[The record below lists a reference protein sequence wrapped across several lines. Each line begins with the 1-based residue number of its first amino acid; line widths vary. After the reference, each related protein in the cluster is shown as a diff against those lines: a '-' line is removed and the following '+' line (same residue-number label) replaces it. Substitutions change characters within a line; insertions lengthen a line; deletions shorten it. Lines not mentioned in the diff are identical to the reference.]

1 MKRVGIGLIGFCLFV
16 VTGCSSQSPT
26 SVSQPSTTESMKTLY
41 TSSGVTVLEDLQTGD
56 LIYQT
61 KNGVATDSSVM
72 FGTTQINNLE
82 SKGYVP
88 ISSSKTQASTNI
100 SAPADPIKSLYTSNG
115 VTVLEDMQTGDLIY
129 DTNRGVTLVSSALFS
144 SNQITNLESKG
155 YVAVK

>member
-1 MKRVGIGLIGFCLFV
+1 LKKIVFGLLGFCLFV
-16 VTGCSSQSPT
+16 VTGCSSQPPT
-26 SVSQPSTTESMKTLY
+26 SVSQPTNTESMKTLY

-61 KNGVATDSSVM
+61 NNGVATDSSVM
-72 FGTTQINNLE
+72 FSTAQINNLE

-88 ISSSKTQASTNI
+88 VSLSQTQASTKI
-100 SAPADPIKSLYTSNG
+100 SSPVDPIKSLYTSNG

-129 DTNRGVTLVSSALFS
+129 ETSWGLTLVSSALFS

-155 YVAVK
+155 YVAIK